1 MLKRIATVA
10 LLLALSLV
18 AGAAPPEDH
27 LAYRQRVAAADM
39 PLACQWMASAYD
51 IPERVP
57 QEILIKGYDYA
68 DTLTALAFMSE
79 GGSLNRILEV
89 RQNHLWPQV
98 AENLRLD
105 PRQLP
110 EPIYNILTFG
120 RNFPPPP
127 ALRFLPD
134 VRPGLAERIKLP
146 AFSSTVPG
154 PEMVEEFRLN
164 GRDIENIRYVLNDP
178 LGVPDEDLL
187 LPAGKDLRTGDWV
200 MAGCIQYLKP
210 FPMQTVLETRRGVKI
225 GWPEVALVFSLRP
238 DVLTE
243 GPMAAIYPIMS
254 GTHPNGVLAGR
265 KRQWLP
271 QTLPLNY
278 DLERLTVGERAA
290 LEPLMWRN
298 YRATPGEIELLK
310 KSNLDLTERA
320 IALALTRQSQIDLE
334 TFLTRHAAGETW
346 SQLITRYAIDMR
358 GQWPL
363 AQSIAVREPAVP

>member
-1 MLKRIATVA
+1 MYYRVATLV
-10 LLLALSLV
+10 LLVALSL
-18 AGAAPPEDH
+18 AAAASPPEEH
-27 LAYRQRVAAADM
+27 LAYRSRVAAADM
-39 PLACQWMASAYD
+39 PLACQWMARAYG

-79 GGSLNRILEV
+79 GGSLNRILEL
-89 RQNHLWPQV
+89 RLDHLWPEV
-98 AENLRLD
+98 AESLDMD

-134 VRPGLAERIKLP
+134 VRPGLADRIKLP
-146 AFSSTVPG
+146 AFSTTVPG
-154 PEMVEEFRLN
+154 PELVEEFKLN
-164 GRDIENIRYVLNDP
+164 GQDVENIRYVLNDP

-187 LPAGKDLRTGDWV
+187 LPAGRDLRTGDWV

-210 FPMQTVLETRRGVKI
+210 FPMQTVLEARRGVKI
-225 GWPEVALVFSLRP
+225 GWPEVVLTFSLRP

-243 GPMAAIYPIMS
+243 GPLATIYPVLS
-254 GTHPNGVLAGR
+254 GTHANGVLAGR
-265 KRQWLP
+265 KRQWFP
-271 QTLPLNY
+271 ETMPLNY

-290 LEPLMWRN
+290 LEPLMWRA
-298 YRATPGEIELLK
+298 YRATPGELQLLK
-310 KSNLDLTERA
+310 QSNLDLTERA
-320 IALALTRQSQIDLE
+320 IALALTRHSQIDLE
-334 TFLTRHAAGETW
+334 TFLTRHANGESW

-358 GQWPL
+358 GEWPL
-363 AQSIAVREPAVP
+363 MRAIEIREPARS

>member
-1 MLKRIATVA
+1 MFKRIASIA
-10 LLLALSLV
+10 LLAVLTLTAS
-18 AGAAPPEDH
+18 AAPPEEH
-27 LAYRQRVAAADM
+27 LAYRSRVAAADM
-39 PLACQWMASAYD
+39 PLACQWMAHAYD

-79 GGSLNRILEV
+79 GGSLNRILDV
-89 RQNHLWPQV
+89 RFNHLWPEV
-98 AENLRLD
+98 ADNLSMD
-105 PRQLP
+105 PKQLP

-134 VRPGLAERIKLP
+134 VRPGLAQRMKLP
-146 AFSSTVPG
+146 AFSTTVPG
-154 PEMVEEFRLN
+154 PELVEEFRLN
-164 GRDIENIRYVLNDP
+164 GRDVENIRHVLNDP

-187 LPAGKDLRTGDWV
+187 LPAGRDLRTGDWV

-210 FPMQTVLETRRGVKI
+210 FPMQTVLEARKGVKI

-254 GTHPNGVLAGR
+254 GTNDNGVLAGR
-265 KRQWLP
+265 KRQWFP

-278 DLERLTVGERAA
+278 DLDRLTVGERAA
-290 LEPLMWRN
+290 LEPLMWRD
-298 YRATPGEIELLK
+298 YKATPSEIEMLK
-310 KSNLDLTERA
+310 RSGLSLTESA
-320 IALALTRQSQIDLE
+320 IALALTRNSQIDLE
-334 TFLTRHAAGETW
+334 TFLTRHANGETW
-346 SQLITRYAIDMR
+346 SQLINRYAIDMR

-363 AQSIAVREPAVP
+363 AQAIAIREPVHE